1 MRQQEAS
8 DEDAIAE
15 DVEENSE
22 ISSVVSSGREI
33 PEDGENKEED
43 NLSSKKELAQRSLN
57 QAYSEMIPED
67 NTDWDDENRGGTSP
81 GSKRPKSKH
90 AGRHYN
96 QARQS
101 GVTSSTEQIHQ
112 HMSTAH
118 NLVQTGIARNTPQ
131 KGILGMSRVEAIAR
145 LSAVKDL
152 LRGEIDQLSK
162 AVDQWDLNADTDATT
177 TGLTAQRGA
186 KHSYASNTNVSMP
199 LRAQQSTVC
208 VMYAPN

>member
-1 MRQQEAS
+1 MEARE
-8 DEDAIAE
+8 EDAIAE

-33 PEDGENKEED
+33 PEDGENKEEG

-67 NTDWDDENRGGTSP
+67 NTDWDDENRGSTSP

-90 AGRHYN
+90 EGRHYN

-101 GVTSSTEQIHQ
+101 GVTEQIHQ
-112 HMSTAH
+112 HVTTAQK
-118 NLVQTGIARNTPQ
+118 LVQTGIARHTPQ

-162 AVDQWDLNADTDATT
+162 AVDQWDLNADIDATT
-177 TGLTAQRGA
+177 TGLTAHRGA

-199 LRAQQSTVC
+199 LRAQQSTLC